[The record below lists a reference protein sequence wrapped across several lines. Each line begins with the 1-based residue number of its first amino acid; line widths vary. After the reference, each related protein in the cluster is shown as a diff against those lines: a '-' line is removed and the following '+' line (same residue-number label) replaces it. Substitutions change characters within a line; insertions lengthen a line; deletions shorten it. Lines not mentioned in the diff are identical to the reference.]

1 MTELQVVYDAFLGK
15 ILEDEW
21 DNWDLEDIEADWK
34 TLLMAAIPN
43 FKFPRVSL
51 DIVDDCFEEDLNN
64 EEIQILATYMKCEWL
79 NRTIMT
85 WENVNTCRS

>member
-34 TLLMAAIPN
+34 VL
-43 FKFPRVSL
+43 
-51 DIVDDCFEEDLNN
+51 
-64 EEIQILATYMKCEWL
+64 
-79 NRTIMT
+79 
-85 WENVNTCRS
+85 

>member
-34 TLLMAAIPN
+34 VLLMAAIPN

-51 DIVDDCFEEDLNN
+51 DIVGDCFEEDLNN
-64 EEIQILATYMKCEWL
+64 EEI
-79 NRTIMT
+79 
-85 WENVNTCRS
+85 